1 MQCQEYQIYCS
12 GTFQLYVVGSNDFE
26 ERHAVSAQ
34 TSFIRAR
41 ACPFLNPAFNETCF
55 QRPPES
61 VVYEINKQAPTIT
74 KDSKPGNFITER
86 TTKTKFM
93 GVVVDVQSC
102 GTVAKLA
109 SAVGVVWVP
118 QFSIIDL
125 NGNLLYGR
133 SAIFSLDYNQ
143 KTQSRAS
150 EVALGDFLAT

>member
-93 GVVVDVQSC
+93 GV
-102 GTVAKLA
+102 
-109 SAVGVVWVP
+109 AV
-118 QFSIIDL
+118 DL
-125 NGNLLYGR
+125 NARLKSMRVKYRHRQGAGR
-133 SAIFSLDYNQ
+133 RVEILSG
-143 KTQSRAS
+143 
-150 EVALGDFLAT
+150 LGEEEDNADIDDDNEADGERDHVSDSDGSM

>member
-74 KDSKPGNFITER
+74 KDSKPGNFKTER

-93 GVVVDVQSC
+93 GV
-102 GTVAKLA
+102 
-109 SAVGVVWVP
+109 AV
-118 QFSIIDL
+118 DL
-125 NGNLLYGR
+125 NARLKSMRVKYRHRQGAGR
-133 SAIFSLDYNQ
+133 RVEILSG
-143 KTQSRAS
+143 
-150 EVALGDFLAT
+150 LGEEEDNADIDDDNEADGERDHVSDSDGSM